1 MVNMESMEGERNC
14 KYGKDGGKGMMDMA
28 IMDGKGMGMV
38 DMARIKDIGIVDM
51 ARIGNELG

>member
-14 KYGKDGGKGMMDMA
+14 KYGKDG
-28 IMDGKGMGMV
+28 GKGMGMV